1 MKRMPEISLA
11 RETDL
16 PRIFDVWLASVR
28 ATHAF
33 LTEAD
38 IQGLIPLVQEGLP
51 QFGPIHCLRD
61 ASGSVYAFL
70 GVDHSKVEM
79 LFVDP
84 ARRGTGAG
92 RTLMTHAIRELGAT
106 TVDVNEQNP
115 QAVGFYEHMG
125 FVQVGRSPLDTA
137 GRPFPLVHMALM
149 LQPEKTR

>member
-1 MKRMPEISLA
+1 MERMPEISLA

-92 RTLMTHAIRELGAT
+92 RIDQR
-106 TVDVNEQNP
+106 V
-115 QAVGFYEHMG
+115 F
-125 FVQVGRSPLDTA
+125 RS
-137 GRPFPLVHMALM
+137 RC
-149 LQPEKTR
+149 R